1 MFGRKKAEAS
11 TRAAHE
17 ADEKAERRAKTGKF
31 RDKRLASEAKARIA
45 ARMSPSEKTRIQANS
60 RAEQRK
66 STPSV

>member
-17 ADEKAERRAKTGKF
+17 AERKAKTGKF